1 MQKEKGL
8 TYIPVVYLQYIENTL
23 LILSVSLHKTLNLH
37 T

>member
-23 LILSVSLHKTLNLH
+23 LILSVSLHKTLNLN